1 MSFRSLKILPLLIF
15 VAMLAFSVRLVEVV
29 TGVSAIAGS
38 AHAESKKKE
47 DPKEEPKV
55 EDKGKKE
62 EKKEEE
68 TKFIPDAPGQDTLK
82 GSMDTDSK
90 GALEFPE
97 ESGAE
102 TVGTKQ
108 TDKKMDVKDDA
119 IGWQSPTDTELD
131 YSKSRKDL
139 GDDLA
144 GRRAALDAR
153 ERELQTKEALL
164 KAGEQELDRKFQ
176 ELSQLKKEIE
186 NLLKQQSDE
195 ETARIASLVKIYEG
209 MKPAEAARIFDTLDV
224 DLLTSVIAKMSE
236 RKISPIMAA
245 MNPER
250 AKTVTM
256 MLADQKKLPDLLQGQ

>member
-1 MSFRSLKILPLLIF
+1 MFFRNFRILPLLIF
-15 VAMLAFSVRLVEVV
+15 VAMLAFSVRLVEVAS
-29 TGVSAIAGS
+29 GVSALAGS
-38 AHAESKKKE
+38 AHAESKKE
-47 DPKEEPKV
+47 APKEEEKKT
-55 EDKGKKE
+55 EDHGKKGAK
-62 EKKEEE
+62 EKE
-68 TKFIPDAPGQDTLK
+68 TELIPDAPGQESLK

-90 GALEFPE
+90 GALEFPDA
-97 ESGAE
+97 SNAE
-102 TVGTKQ
+102 KVDTKNP
-108 TDKKMDVKDDA
+108 DGKAPVKDDS

-131 YSKSRKDL
+131 FSKSRKKL
-139 GDDLA
+139 EDDLA
-144 GRRAALDAR
+144 QRRMALDAR

-256 MLADQKKLPDLLQGQ
+256 MLAEQKKLPDLLQAQ